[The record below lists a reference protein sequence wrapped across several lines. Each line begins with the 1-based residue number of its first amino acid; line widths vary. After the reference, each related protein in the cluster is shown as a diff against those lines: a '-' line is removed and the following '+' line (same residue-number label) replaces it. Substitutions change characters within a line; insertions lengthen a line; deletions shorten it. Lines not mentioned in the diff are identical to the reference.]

1 MRAFIPSIQCCWTTR
16 KRGPMFLNPTGI
28 SAISTARPPGERAP
42 GVVPPL
48 DPIGR
53 GPLRETVA
61 GRWCAPCEKV
71 LGSHAGLGALGHS
84 GEQVGH
90 EVGAAA
96 LPTGTGKHRGDG
108 VLQPLV
114 GIGGYQFHPAE
125 PPSRQRAEE
134 GQPEGAGPENSPP
147 LLPNE
152 SARPSSIRESRHR
165 QTFYLPWPTLVRG
178 RRGGSAWPGGLRF
191 GWRGYSEHRML
202 LVARLSLH
210 CTAPRQQ
217 RKYAEL
223 TRGIT
228 SQHSIRTTGFQP
240 SPH

>member
-1 MRAFIPSIQCCWTTR
+1 
-16 KRGPMFLNPTGI
+16 MFLNPTGI

-53 GPLRETVA
+53 GPRRETVA

-114 GIGGYQFHPAE
+114 SIGGYQFHPAS
-125 PPSRQRAEE
+125 PRAVNDRRKASQKGLAQKTLHHFSPTKAPGRHRSGRAAVAWPFIYPGRPSCGVGRA
-134 GQPEGAGPENSPP
+134 GLLGPGVCGLGGADTLNIECSLWQDCPCIVPP
-147 LLPNE
+147 LV
-152 SARPSSIRESRHR
+152 SS
-165 QTFYLPWPTLVRG
+165 
-178 RRGGSAWPGGLRF
+178 GSMR
-191 GWRGYSEHRML
+191 S
-202 LVARLSLH
+202 
-210 CTAPRQQ
+210 
-217 RKYAEL
+217 
-223 TRGIT
+223 
-228 SQHSIRTTGFQP
+228 
-240 SPH
+240 

>member
-1 MRAFIPSIQCCWTTR
+1 M
-16 KRGPMFLNPTGI
+16 
-28 SAISTARPPGERAP
+28 
-42 GVVPPL
+42 VVTPA
-48 DPIGR
+48 
-53 GPLRETVA
+53 LRQAQED
-61 GRWCAPCEKV
+61 
-71 LGSHAGLGALGHS
+71 ALGHS

-96 LPTGTGKHRGDG
+96 LPAGSSKHRGDG

-114 GIGGYQFHPAE
+114 SIGGCQFHPAE
-125 PPSRQRAEE
+125 TQGGQRPQE

-165 QTFYLPWPTLVRG
+165 QTWYLPWPTLVRG
-178 RRGGSAWPGGLRF
+178 RRGGSARPGGLRF
-191 GWRGYSEHRML
+191 GRRGYSEHRML
-202 LVARLSLH
+202 LVAGLSLH

-240 SPH
+240 SPR